1 MKFEKAK
8 QRKQILSKAEEYL
21 QRIEK
26 IKDSIKSNGNNS
38 TITENSLK
46 GIEELE
52 NDFVDEI
59 ENQKEKE

>member
-1 MKFEKAK
+1 MKF
-8 QRKQILSKAEEYL
+8 
-21 QRIEK
+21 EK

>member
-8 QRKQILSKAEEYL
+8 QRKQILSKPEEYL